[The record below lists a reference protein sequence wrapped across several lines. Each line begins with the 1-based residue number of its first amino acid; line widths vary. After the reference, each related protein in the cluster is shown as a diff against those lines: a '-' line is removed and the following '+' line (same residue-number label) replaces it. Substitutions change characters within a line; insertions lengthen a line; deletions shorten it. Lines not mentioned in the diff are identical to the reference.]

1 VVHPYNFGTDSTI
14 NDVWTG
20 PSDANIISLVHG
32 NMYTNV
38 HTSNNPAGEIRGQLI
53 FTNILSGNLTSVNDL
68 RDEIPSKF
76 VLNQN
81 YPNPFN
87 PSTIISFSVS
97 EKSPILLK
105 VYDILGRV
113 VEVLADGIMNTGVY
127 KINFDGRK
135 LASGI
140 YIYSISSDKGDF
152 ISKKMVFLK

>member
-1 VVHPYNFGTDSTI
+1 VLSGNVTSI
-14 NDVWTG
+14 NDV
-20 PSDANIISLVHG
+20 
-32 NMYTNV
+32 
-38 HTSNNPAGEIRGQLI
+38 NN
-53 FTNILSGNLTSVNDL
+53 
-68 RDEIPSKF
+68 EIPTKF

-97 EKSPILLK
+97 EKSRILLK

>member
-1 VVHPYNFGTDSTI
+1 
-14 NDVWTG
+14 
-20 PSDANIISLVHG
+20 
-32 NMYTNV
+32 MYTNV
-38 HTSNNPAGEIRGQLI
+38 HTSNNPGGEIRGQLI

-68 RDEIPSKF
+68 RNEIPSKF

-87 PSTIISFSVS
+87 PSTIISFSVT
-97 EKSPILLK
+97 EKSRIMLK

-113 VEVLADGIMNTGVY
+113 VDVLADGIMNTGIY

-140 YIYSISSDKGDF
+140 YIYSLSSDRGDL